1 MSHLYPDTEINCL
14 VVHPIPT
21 AEGGFERI
29 AVVVNPDMTVGELL
43 HRELQHK
50 TGGGYYRETS
60 HVELRLARGV

>member
-29 AVVVNPDMTVGELL
+29 AVRVSPNMTVGELL
-43 HRELQHK
+43 HDELMCR
-50 TGGGYYRETS
+50 TAGDYRKTS
-60 HVELRLARGV
+60 HVELRLARGII